1 MFQIKNLTITHRKDL
16 RVILEN
22 FSCVLNDGDKAVIIG
37 EEGNGK
43 STLMKWIYDAEQI
56 EDYCEADGK
65 RIVNGER
72 LGYLP
77 QEPGKSDCAKSVYEF
92 FLEEER
98 FLERTPG
105 ELAKLAGRF
114 HLPPDFYYMDQKV
127 GTLSG
132 GEKVK
137 AQMMRLLLAEPTV
150 LLLDEPSNDIDLE
163 TLEWLEKLICEWPH
177 IVLFISHDE
186 TLIERT
192 ANMVIHLEQI
202 RKKTRPRYTV
212 ARVPYTQYKKDRENQ
227 FEKQAQQAANDRR
240 EKKKRDEKYQK
251 IYQSVEHAQ
260 NVITRQDPA
269 GGRLL
274 KKKMHAVKSLE
285 HRFAR
290 EDEDMT
296 EMPEAE
302 TSIFFKLGGA
312 DSAIP
317 AGKTVLEYSLDR
329 LYAPQSPEESAAA
342 DIFRSPG
349 KSDSSDA
356 ILPPRLTAQAD
367 SPYFPEKSDTSDTP
381 DFADRGRLLARDIF
395 LRIRGPEKICIIG
408 SNGAGKTTLLRKI
421 AEELLARTDL
431 KAEYMPQNYEEL
443 LNLHVTPA
451 EYLAKTGDRS
461 EYSRIRTYL
470 GALKYTAD
478 EMEHPIAE
486 LSGGQ
491 KAKIFLLK
499 MSMSGANV
507 LILDEPTR
515 NFSPLSGPV
524 IRRMLREFPG
534 TIISVS
540 HDRKYISEVCDQT
553 YLLTEKG
560 LELFSRP
567 SD

>member
-16 RVILEN
+16 RVILEG

-43 STLMKWIYDAEQI
+43 STLMKWIYEPEQI
-56 EDYCEADGK
+56 EDYCEAEGE
-65 RIVNGER
+65 RIINGER

-77 QEPGKSDCAKSVYEF
+77 QELGETDRAKSVYEF

-105 ELAKLAGRF
+105 ELAKMAGSF
-114 HLPPDFYYMDQKV
+114 HLPPEFYYMDQKM

-163 TLEWLEKLICEWPH
+163 TLEWLEDLICGWPH

-202 RKKTRPRYTV
+202 KRKTKPRYTV
-212 ARVPYTQYKKDRENQ
+212 ARVPYIQYKKERENQ

-240 EKKKRDEKYQK
+240 EKKKRDEKYQR

-260 NVITRQDPA
+260 NVISRQDPS

-274 KKKMHAVKSLE
+274 KKKMHAVKSME

-296 EMPEAE
+296 ERPEAE
-302 TSIFFKLGGA
+302 TSIFFKLGNA
-312 DSAIP
+312 DSAVP
-317 AGKTVLEYSLDR
+317 AGKTILEYSLDR
-329 LYAPQSPEESAAA
+329 LYAPQSPEQSA
-342 DIFRSPG
+342 
-349 KSDSSDA
+349 
-356 ILPPRLTAQAD
+356 TV
-367 SPYFPEKSDTSDTP
+367 
-381 DFADRGRLLARDIF
+381 DRGRLLSRDIF
-395 LRIRGPEKICIIG
+395 LRVRGPEKICIIG
-408 SNGAGKTTLLRKI
+408 TNGAGKTTLLRKI
-421 AEELLARTDL
+421 AEELLVRTDL
-431 KAEYMPQNYEEL
+431 RAEYMPQNYEDL
-443 LNLHVTPA
+443 LNLGVTPV

-478 EMEHPIAE
+478 EMDHPIAE

-491 KAKIFLLK
+491 KAKVFLLK

-534 TIISVS
+534 AIISVS